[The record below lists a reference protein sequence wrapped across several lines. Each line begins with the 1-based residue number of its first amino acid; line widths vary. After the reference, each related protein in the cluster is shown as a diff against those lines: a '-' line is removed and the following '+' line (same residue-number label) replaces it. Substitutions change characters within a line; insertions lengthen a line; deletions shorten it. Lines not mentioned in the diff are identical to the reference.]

1 MPSCATRTAIAVS
14 TGSRTQVYSL
24 ATAASAVV
32 VLLFLRPVLA
42 RFPTAALG
50 AIVVYAAIQLI
61 DVTAFRRL
69 LAFRR
74 MELLIAVSA
83 CIGALAFNIL
93 YGVLVAIELSVATCS
108 SGWPGRTGRADA
120 RLTRTAPA
128 GAPPTVSARSAKT
141 TMVWRG
147 LGHAERGDR
156 YPDGVAAVL
165 KTAKA
170 AALTCMQRHSN

>member
-93 YGVLVAIELSVATCS
+93 YGVLVAIELSVADLLVRVARPHRPSGCS
-108 SGWPGRTGRADA
+108 AYTH
-120 RLTRTAPA
+120 
-128 GAPPTVSARSAKT
+128 SARRGPADSERQERQNDTGLA
-141 TMVWRG
+141 G

-165 KTAKA
+165 KTAKV